1 MSIKFLSW
9 IAAAVV
15 VVGLSGWIYGSSG
28 RSDVE
33 QARRGAVQRGGL
45 MEARAL
51 ILDGQVQIFLVN
63 FGDASRRYEA
73 ARVVIERIQTALREV
88 GQAERAGRLEI
99 PLASLR
105 DAQRL
110 ASSLDGGA
118 RNSGD
123 EALKALVAFG
133 EPTAPSR

>member
-1 MSIKFLSW
+1 MSLKFLSW
-9 IAAAVV
+9 IAAVIVAA
-15 VVGLSGWIYGSSG
+15 GLSGWIYGASG
-28 RSDVE
+28 RSNVD
-33 QARRGAVQRGGL
+33 QARRDAVQRANL

-73 ARVVIERIQTALREV
+73 ARVVIERMQTAFREV

-99 PLASLR
+99 PLSSLR

-123 EALKALVAFG
+123 EALKALMAFA
-133 EPTAPSR
+133 EPATPSR

>member
-1 MSIKFLSW
+1 MSLKFLSW

-15 VVGLSGWIYGSSG
+15 AVGLSGWICGASG
-28 RSDVE
+28 RSEVE
-33 QARRGAVQRGGL
+33 QARRDAVQRADL

-63 FGDASRRYEA
+63 FGDASRGYEA
-73 ARVVIERIQTALREV
+73 ARVVIERLQTALREV
-88 GQAERAGRLEI
+88 GQAERAGRLEV
-99 PLASLR
+99 PLSSLR

-110 ASSLDGGA
+110 ASSLDGSA

-123 EALKALVAFG
+123 EALRALTAFA